1 MKLIFSLIVGVT
13 LISSVVGLNFH
24 QQTVMETTDG
34 GSVATSVKSL
44 VMDAGNGSYITYSPS
59 YSTSQV
65 LWHYSVAS
73 GLTGKN
79 TSIGFNSTCVFA
91 GSWYGGAKMFQGI
104 GGSGTPEWEMTQP
117 SVGANQYWKY
127 WATNAVSS
135 ESSDIF
141 YSLSSWEVWD
151 DMNTPS
157 NYNDDTLVSVNFQVS
172 KYNHSSATPEWT
184 WDGTD
189 YFIQGSVDQP
199 GKVAISDDGGFIAVT
214 GIIENHL
221 AVVVFEQ
228 NSSTPLLVYQDSNL
242 TSDARQLRITGDGSK
257 IIFRKSAVLYRVDVA
272 TGNLEASYSLDA
284 STDCFGVSSDGSVIA
299 YGFTNAYVIQWNGT
313 SYSSLYSFP
322 VSGYY
327 GGAAAVNDSNDLVY
341 FGFYKNNYLSNRIYC
356 YNISQNNITWVYDY
370 PTGSG
375 GNQDIIS
382 WMDCSED
389 GRWLVAGSWGCQY
402 GGGDEVEVFDCLN
415 PTAPVFTI
423 NTPGSVFHV
432 DISPD
437 GGYISSTGKHVHANT
452 MGSGIDL
459 YFAETD
465 ALGVAEQPGFNQ
477 GGKPVVTN
485 YSGKEVLISFDLINT
500 TRVSLDIYDVK
511 GSRIATLIDQ
521 IMHPGNYEIVREVS
535 KKPIIASITYRK
547 TKRGYFTV
555 MGDSLEKTIAALEEE
570 EVDVIGS
577 NCTLGSNDMVGLL
590 KESLT
595 LTDLPLSVKPNA
607 GQPVVQENQT
617 IYEQPIADF
626 VEDIKK
632 MVRVRLSICQ
642 IRISIPEW
650 GLKEWH
656 RFCRGSLR
664 ILK

>member
-1 MKLIFSLIVGVT
+1 MKIIFSVMVWVT
-13 LISSVVGLNFH
+13 LITTGFGLDFH
-24 QQTVMETTDG
+24 QQTIMETTDE
-34 GSVATSVKSL
+34 GSTVRWANSL
-44 VMDAGNGSYITYSPS
+44 VGDAGSSSYINYNPGYSA
-59 YSTSQV
+59 SQV
-65 LWHYSVAS
+65 LWHYSAAS

-79 TSIGFNSTCVFA
+79 TSIGLNSTYVFA

-104 GGSGTPEWEMTQP
+104 GGSGTPEWEMSQP

-127 WATNAVSS
+127 WATSAVSS
-135 ESSDIF
+135 ENSDIF

-157 NYNDDTLVSVNFQVS
+157 NYNDDTLISVNFQVS
-172 KYNHSSATPEWT
+172 KYNHTSATPQWT

-189 YFIQGSVDQP
+189 YFIQGSVDEP
-199 GKVAISDDGGFIAVT
+199 GKVAVSDDGDYVAVT

-221 AVVVFEQ
+221 AVMVFGE
-228 NSSTPLLVYQDSNL
+228 NSSNPLLVYQDSSL

-257 IIFRKSAVLYRVDVA
+257 VIFRKSAVLYRVDVA
-272 TGNLEASYSLDA
+272 TGNLEATYSLDA
-284 STDCFGVSSDGSVIA
+284 STDCFGVSSDGSVVA
-299 YGFTNAYVIQWNGT
+299 YGFTNAYIIQWNG
-313 SYSSLYSFP
+313 SGYSSLYSFP

-356 YNISQNNITWVYDY
+356 YDISQNNIIWVYDY

-382 WMDCSED
+382 WLDCSED

-402 GGGDEVEVFDCLN
+402 GGGDEVEVFDCQN
-415 PTAPVFTI
+415 PTSPAFTI

-465 ALGVAEQPGFNQ
+465 ALGIAEQPGYSLSN
-477 GGKPVVTN
+477 KPVISNLTGSNV
-485 YSGKEVLISFDLINT
+485 SISFNLITT
-500 TRVSLDIYDVK
+500 TRVKLDVYDVK

-521 IMHPGNYEIVREVS
+521 IMNPGNYEIERELS
-535 KKPIIASITYRK
+535 FPCGIYIYK
-547 TKRGYFTV
+547 F
-555 MGDSLEKTIAALEEE
+555 AL
-570 EVDVIGS
+570 D
-577 NCTLGSNDMVGLL
+577 
-590 KESLT
+590 
-595 LTDLPLSVKPNA
+595 
-607 GQPVVQENQT
+607 
-617 IYEQPIADF
+617 DF
-626 VEDIKK
+626 SSSGKLIVA
-632 MVRVRLSICQ
+632 Q
-642 IRISIPEW
+642 
-650 GLKEWH
+650 
-656 RFCRGSLR
+656 
-664 ILK
+664 